1 MCISCAQYSIAK
13 KYVTYRP
20 PDRPASIIDDE
31 ESTNDGVE
39 DGPSIAIAASAEM
52 TPAKIEAAA
61 KLEANIFELLV
72 LFDIDRDVV
81 VERALLLTE
90 VKAADELIDN
100 AAATI
105 NRLDFILLC
114 LLNYIMM
121 PFDKVS
127 DVERIPAY

>member
-39 DGPSIAIAASAEM
+39 DDGPSIAIAASAEM

-61 KLEANIFELLV
+61 KLEANIFELLL

-100 AAATI
+100 AAATM

-114 LLNYIMM
+114 FSNKFIMPYIV
-121 PFDKVS
+121 K
-127 DVERIPAY
+127 

>member
-1 MCISCAQYSIAK
+1 MHKFYCK

-39 DGPSIAIAASAEM
+39 DDGPSIAIAASAEM

-61 KLEANIFELLV
+61 KLEANIFELLL

-81 VERALLLTE
+81 VERAALVLLTE

-105 NRLDFILLC
+105 NRLDFILVC
-114 LLNYIMM
+114 YI
-121 PFDKVS
+121 
-127 DVERIPAY
+127 

>member
-1 MCISCAQYSIAK
+1 MHKLYCNQNC
-13 KYVTYRP
+13 TYRP
-20 PDRPASIIDDE
+20 PDRPARREEE

-52 TPAKIEAAA
+52 TPTKIEAAA
-61 KLEANIFELLV
+61 KLEANIFELSL

-81 VERALLLTE
+81 VGRAALVLLTE

-105 NRLDFILLC
+105 KITLEFCNI
-114 LLNYIMM
+114 
-121 PFDKVS
+121 VT
-127 DVERIPAY
+127 